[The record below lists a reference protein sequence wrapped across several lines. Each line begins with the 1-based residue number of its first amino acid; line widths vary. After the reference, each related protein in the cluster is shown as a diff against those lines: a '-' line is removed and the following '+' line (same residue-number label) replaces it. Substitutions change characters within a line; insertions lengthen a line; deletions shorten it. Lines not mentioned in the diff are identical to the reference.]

1 MNAAHFHLVVN
12 HFPII
17 LPFVGLSMM
26 IAGLIFRSD
35 VLKRTAFV
43 VFICAGIT
51 VIFAMNSGEG
61 AEETIE
67 EIVGVDENRIKAHEE
82 KAETFAVLCYVLAT
96 ISLIGLW
103 ANLKQKSFAQ
113 TILVLTAICSVV
125 VLFFAKQTGT
135 SGGEI
140 RHEEIRA
147 NSSLKPA
154 NSAEDED

>member
-17 LPFVGLSMM
+17 LPFVGLSMI

-43 VFICAGIT
+43 VFICAGIA

-67 EIVGVDENRIKAHEE
+67 EMVGVDENRIKAHEE
-82 KAETFAVLCYVLAT
+82 KAETFAVLCYVLASL
-96 ISLIGLW
+96 SLIGLW

-113 TILVLTAICSVV
+113 TILILTTICSVV

-140 RHEEIRA
+140 RHEEIRE
-147 NSSLKPA
+147 NNSLKPT
-154 NSAEDED
+154 NSSADED